1 MKWWRGTWS
10 LPALRTKA
18 KHWPGAHTVST
29 LFHFIVTHVD
39 GRGLGSSPPKG
50 WGSRG
55 REQSQDFR
63 WGVKPRPC
71 TFPSPA
77 GSGFW
82 GSGCAGQL
90 ERGLSQY
97 GSHLPTP
104 RSWQLPCGLARG
116 SVTTHPHPHLR
127 EDSLGGGGREH
138 HLHPWPPPPIT
149 PQSPIPKEGLSAP
162 LRFPFGP
169 SLPSLPQRIYG
180 FNNADFLHQSPL
192 LFSPL

>member
-55 REQSQDFR
+55 RERSQDFR
-63 WGVKPRPC
+63 WGVTPRPS
-71 TFPSPA
+71 TFPLRPLPSPA

-82 GSGCAGQL
+82 GSGCAGQW
-90 ERGLSQY
+90 ERGLSQH

-104 RSWQLPCGLARG
+104 RSWQSPCGLPRG
-116 SVTTHPHPHLR
+116 SETTHPQPPSQGRLFGWRREGIPSPPLASASHHP
-127 EDSLGGGGREH
+127 SVP
-138 HLHPWPPPPIT
+138 HPKGSPVCSPP
-149 PQSPIPKEGLSAP
+149 LSFRP
-162 LRFPFGP
+162 
-169 SLPSLPQRIYG
+169 LPSIPPTEDLW
-180 FNNADFLHQSPL
+180 F
-192 LFSPL
+192 